1 MRPELSCG
9 EIKMLSDKLR
19 EGAQGKIFKLL
30 FWIII
35 LSFIFAG
42 VGGYLIPRLNT
53 DPVKVGDYSITAN
66 EWNEQYNR
74 ETQQMHRMYGAEAS
88 KLLENPAYVN
98 ALRTRVLESLINH
111 VAFSSAVFD
120 SGVRIGDEQVREVI
134 RRTPAFQRDGKFDN
148 ELYLASVRNM
158 GMNPEY
164 FGEQLRL
171 SLMTD
176 FVGVP
181 AVNTS
186 GAPLPYEVTAMGRL
200 LTQYRV
206 VDLYSLDLTNLERE
220 ITASDAE
227 VQEFYEANHDRF
239 MAPAQVKFTYL
250 LLDTNELKKDIT
262 YTDADLQDYLTLNQ
276 EDFRTPE
283 RRAVRHILVKADA
296 ADGAERIAKIDAA
309 LASGEDFAA
318 LASEYSDDPSAKDS
332 GGFMGEVTRED
343 LAANLS
349 DAAFALSEGQVSQ
362 KITDNFG
369 THYLKVD
376 KIYPPALP
384 DFAQVKTRLASAYVA
399 DKARELYQDKLNSM
413 ADMSFENPD
422 SLDLTAET
430 LGLKVQTCDG
440 LNQGDDKAPWPLN
453 TQALQDAAFSEDN
466 YTSGI
471 NTPVVNLSDT
481 SAVVLNISDYRAA
494 ELRTLDEVKD
504 EAAAVVVQKKA
515 MAQGRTILTDFVKAL
530 KADPNAALPKDVS
543 VISNVRLE
551 RGSGNVDPNFGMA
564 VFAIPQQGD
573 LNYTIGDNQ
582 GRETLALLKSVGSL
596 DDKTLGEYE
605 SLMRT
610 QLVQYYRGRMQDVL
624 YLGARELTDIEYN
637 EDAIKLI
644 NQQNQ
649 DAE

>member
-1 MRPELSCG
+1 
-9 EIKMLSDKLR
+9 MLSDKLR

-42 VGGYLIPRLNT
+42 VGGYLIPKLNT
-53 DPVKVGDYSITAN
+53 DPVKVGDYAITAN

-88 KLLENPAYVN
+88 KLLENPAYVG
-98 ALRTRVLESLINH
+98 ALRNRVLERMVNN
-111 VAFSSAVFD
+111 VAFSSAVYD
-120 SGVRIGDEQVREVI
+120 SGIRIGDEQVREVI

-176 FVGVP
+176 FIGVP
-181 AVNTS
+181 AVNTAA
-186 GAPLPYEVTAMGRL
+186 APLPYEVAAAGRL

-206 VDLYSLDLTNLERE
+206 VDLYSLDLSNLEKE
-220 ITASDAE
+220 LTATDDE
-227 VQEFYEANHDRF
+227 VKAFYEANHARF

-250 LLDTNELKKDIT
+250 LLDTNELKKNIT
-262 YTDADLQDYLTLNQ
+262 YTDADLEDYLTLNQ

-283 RRAVRHILVKADA
+283 KRAVRHILVKADA
-296 ADGAERIAKIDAA
+296 ADGAERIAKIDEGLAA
-309 LASGEDFAA
+309 GEDFAK
-318 LASEYSDDPSAKDS
+318 LATEYSDDPSAKDT
-332 GGFMGEVTRED
+332 GGSMGEVTRDD

-369 THYLKVD
+369 THYIKVE
-376 KIYPPALP
+376 KIIEPALP
-384 DFAQVKTRLASAYVA
+384 DFESVKTRLVSAYVA

-413 ADMSFENPD
+413 ADVSFENPD
-422 SLDLTAET
+422 SLDITAET
-430 LGLKVQTCDG
+430 LGLKVQNCDS

-453 TQALQDAAFSEDN
+453 TQALQDAAFTEDN

-481 SAVVLNISDYRAA
+481 AAVVMNISDYHPA
-494 ELRTLDEVKD
+494 ELRTLDEVKG
-504 EAAAVVVQKKA
+504 EAAAAVIEKKA
-515 MAQGRTILTDFVKAL
+515 MSHGRTILTDFVKAL
-530 KADPNAALPKDVS
+530 KADPNTALPEDVTVVS
-543 VISNVRLE
+543 DVRLE
-551 RGSGNVDPNFGMA
+551 RGSTNVDPNFGMA

-573 LNYTIGDNQ
+573 INYTIGDNQ
-582 GRETLALLKSVGSL
+582 GRETLALLKTVGTI
-596 DDKTLGEYE
+596 DEKTLTEYE
-605 SLMRT
+605 PLMRS
-610 QLVQYYRGRMQDVL
+610 QLVQYYRGRMQDAL